1 MINGHFYY
9 IDDQYFL
16 DFPDPMLMKSQES
29 IYGQPH
35 DRPCF
40 YAFEDN
46 STGLYWMIPISSRLS
61 KYKAY
66 YNKKVQ
72 KYGNCDTIAFGY
84 VLGHE
89 KAFLIQNMCPLTP
102 KYIKNEYIDS
112 VANIPVRI
120 DGVSEK
126 IIISK
131 ARKVLALQRRG
142 IKLILPDV
150 FKIESELLR

>member
-1 MINGHFYY
+1 
-9 IDDQYFL
+9 
-16 DFPDPMLMKSQES
+16 
-29 IYGQPH
+29 
-35 DRPCF
+35 
-40 YAFEDN
+40 
-46 STGLYWMIPISSRLS
+46 
-61 KYKAY
+61 
-66 YNKKVQ
+66 
-72 KYGNCDTIAFGY
+72 
-84 VLGHE
+84 
-89 KAFLIQNMCPLTP
+89 MCPLTP

>member
-1 MINGHFYY
+1 
-9 IDDQYFL
+9 
-16 DFPDPMLMKSQES
+16 MKNQES
-29 IYGQPH
+29 LHGQAH

-46 STGLYWMIPISSRLS
+46 KTRLYWMIPISSRIL
-61 KYKAY
+61 KYKDY

-72 KYGNCDTIAFGY
+72 KYGNCYTIAFGY
-84 VLGHE
+84 VIGHE
-89 KAFLIQNMCPLTP
+89 KAFFIQNMCPLTS

-112 VANIPVRI
+112 VANKPVRI

-142 IKLILPDV
+142 IKLIFPDV
-150 FKIESELLR
+150 FKIESELLK